1 MQQMS
6 NRTDSVLFLLSD
18 LLLNFYSDFTSYL
31 RQVHK
36 VDLPPNFAWTCKIGI
51 MVFFTSSLC
60 STFFVISMTF
70 DRFYSIVRP
79 HKAASFNTMRRAK
92 VTITFIILFS
102 ILFHIPHLFIDSV
115 FGNQCVTFFG
125 VMITEYGQLYYWITY
140 IMCYVLP
147 FILLLIMNGVII
159 HFLRQRLQW
168 SRILE
173 GQSLGQGRSQ
183 GQAPVDRKLAKD
195 KTSER
200 HIYVTLLLVSFT
212 FLILTT
218 PACFFTFYV
227 MFVDYTKTPLRMAG
241 YYLYY
246 HFGQKS
252 LVTNNAINFFLY
264 VTSGKKFRRDLVR
277 LFSRRKDFLK
287 GDVSQNSTRRTT
299 FTSQGQSENNF

>member
-1 MQQMS
+1 MIPFCY
-6 NRTDSVLFLLSD
+6 LFLSTHLFI
-18 LLLNFYSDFTSYL
+18 FYSSDFTSYL
-31 RQVHK
+31 RQVHN
-36 VDLPPNFAWTCKIGI
+36 VDLPPNIAWSCRIGI
-51 MVFFTSSLC
+51 TVFFTSSLC
-60 STFFVISMTF
+60 STFFVIGMTF
-70 DRFYSIVRP
+70 DRFYSIIQP

-92 VTITFIILFS
+92 VTIVFIILFS

-115 FGNQCVTFFG
+115 FGNQCVTFLG
-125 VMITEYGQLYYWITY
+125 VMGTKYGQLYYWITY
-140 IMCYVLP
+140 IMSYVLP
-147 FILLLIMNGVII
+147 FVLLLIMNGVII
-159 HFLRQRLQW
+159 HFLRQRLQR

-173 GQSLGQGRSQ
+173 GQGLGQGHSQ
-183 GQAPVDRKLAKD
+183 GQTPKDRKAAKD

-246 HFGQKS
+246 HFSQKS

-264 VTSGKKFRRDLVR
+264 VTSGKKFRKDLVR
-277 LFSRRKDFLK
+277 LFSRRKDHLK
-287 GDVSQNSTRRTT
+287 ADASQDSTRRTT
-299 FTSQGQSENNF
+299 FTSQGQSANN